1 MKNRP
6 GINIEAYG
14 RTGFSLCFVSNRCNR
29 FVICVIRSVIFF
41 LTKLF
46 SMLNFSLANSWKG
59 LRMPVEDRLI
69 FLISKVFQKLII
81 NLQKAFSESG
91 IEVTPI
97 QVMLLFFLQKNDGSS
112 LTQIS
117 QGLMLENPTVTGL
130 VDRLEKSGY
139 VKRSDH
145 PEDRRVYL
153 VNLTEKGNRVASKA
167 LPIVKRLNE
176 EIKKGYS
183 KEEIEGFKKVLV
195 GAFNKF

>member
-1 MKNRP
+1 M
-6 GINIEAYG
+6 
-14 RTGFSLCFVSNRCNR
+14 V
-29 FVICVIRSVIFF
+29 
-41 LTKLF
+41 
-46 SMLNFSLANSWKG
+46 
-59 LRMPVEDRLI
+59 VEDRLI
-69 FLISKVFQKLII
+69 FLISKVYQKLIT

-97 QVMLLFFLQKNDGSS
+97 QVMLLFFLQKNDGLS

-130 VDRLEKSGY
+130 IDRLEKSGY

-145 PEDRRVYL
+145 PNDRRVYL
-153 VNLTEKGNRVASKA
+153 VYLTEKGNIVANKA
-167 LPIVKRLNE
+167 LPIVRRLNE
-176 EIKKGYS
+176 QIKEGYS